1 MEVFMRLQVL
11 IDSKFAHFL
20 SNKMILGEL
29 ILHSDDWHVNLKRFN
44 VLIHSLQCNSI
55 SQDCTIECLEKQI
68 VEAANVEKELRDEI
82 NELRKLN
89 SATSRLSDFYK
100 RVGGIHKLEEIVS
113 SWESQQK
120 AISENHET
128 TSAEKSI
135 LINKLLDDWRGKKK

>member
-1 MEVFMRLQVL
+1 MRLQVL

-20 SNKMILGEL
+20 SNKRILGEL

-44 VLIHSLQCNSI
+44 VLIHSLQDNST

-100 RVGGIHKLEEIVS
+100 RVGGVDKLEEIVS
-113 SWESQQK
+113 AWEAQQK
-120 AISENHET
+120 SISENHET
-128 TSAEKSI
+128 KSSEKSI
-135 LINKLLDDWRGKKK
+135 LINQLLDNLKGKKK